1 MFVCFLFALYRCF
14 MLLWLAVIQS
24 SSYYREWT
32 GAGQENNINS
42 HVILLCFFLFAE
54 CVCVQQ
60 RKKESDPPNIFLP
73 KWTIQTSAGLSFGFA
88 HFTGYPGLLPLD
100 RCYVRY
106 VLCGLVKKSFMD
118 KITRYVTLEKIQ
130 NAHTTTDGYQSH
142 PPTPISTS
150 SSPLSLSLNSSSLL
164 LIIL

>member
-24 SSYYREWT
+24 SSYYREWA

-42 HVILLCFFLFAE
+42 HVIILLCFVLFAE
-54 CVCVQQ
+54 CACVQQ

-88 HFTGYPGLLPLD
+88 HFTGYPGLL
-100 RCYVRY
+100 
-106 VLCGLVKKSFMD
+106 GAM
-118 KITRYVTLEKIQ
+118 
-130 NAHTTTDGYQSH
+130 
-142 PPTPISTS
+142 
-150 SSPLSLSLNSSSLL
+150 
-164 LIIL
+164 